1 MYFRYG
7 GIVRV
12 VEHPFS
18 DLLRDPKRVVRDLD
32 DGDVL
37 LRRRGAPALRLSWA
51 DRDDDRTTAFDAL
64 ARLLRNLAAHSSD
77 AMAEAALEAFPWLEF
92 LPRDDREEFLV
103 ELPRTLLA
111 SAEIDNYSPVSQMLT
126 EWRATAEVHADP
138 KLARR
143 LGRPI
148 DADGDRV
155 PAPAK

>member
-1 MYFRYG
+1 M
-7 GIVRV
+7 RV

-18 DLLRDPKRVVRDLD
+18 DLLRSPKRVVRDLAD
-32 DGDVL
+32 SDVL
-37 LRRRGAPALRLSWA
+37 LRRRGAPALRLSQA
-51 DRDDDRTTAFDAL
+51 DRDDDRTAAFDAL

-77 AMAEAALEAFPWLEF
+77 AMAAAALEAFAWLEF
-92 LPRDDREEFLV
+92 LPEADQAEFLA

-111 SAEIDNYSPVSQMLT
+111 SAEIDNYTPVSQMLA

-148 DADGDRV
+148 DADGERV
-155 PAPAK
+155 TAPAN

>member
-1 MYFRYG
+1 M
-7 GIVRV
+7 RV

-18 DLLRDPKRVVRDLD
+18 DLLRSPKRVVRDLA

-37 LRRRGAPALRLSWA
+37 LRRRGAPALRLSQA
-51 DRDDDRTTAFDAL
+51 DRDDDRTAAFDAL

-77 AMAEAALEAFPWLEF
+77 AMADAALEAFAWLEF
-92 LPRDDREEFLV
+92 LPEADQAAFLA

-111 SAEIDNYSPVSQMLT
+111 SAEIDSYTPVSQMLA

-143 LGRPI
+143 LGRPV

-155 PAPAK
+155 AAPPK

>member
-1 MYFRYG
+1 M
-7 GIVRV
+7 RV

-18 DLLRDPKRVVRDLD
+18 DLLRSPKRVVRDLA

-37 LRRRGAPALRLSWA
+37 LRRRGAPALRLSQA
-51 DRDDDRTTAFDAL
+51 DRDDDRTAAFDAL
-64 ARLLRNLAAHSSD
+64 ARLLRSLAAHSSD
-77 AMAEAALEAFPWLEF
+77 AMAAAALEAFAWLELLPEADQAAF
-92 LPRDDREEFLV
+92 LT

-111 SAEIDNYSPVSQMLT
+111 SAEIDNYTPVSRMLT

-148 DADGDRV
+148 DAEGKRV

>member
-1 MYFRYG
+1 MYSGYM
-7 GIVRV
+7 RV

-18 DLLRDPKRVVRDLD
+18 DLLRSPKRVVRDLA

-37 LRRRGAPALRLSWA
+37 LRRRGAPALRLSQA
-51 DRDDDRTTAFDAL
+51 DRDDDRTVAFAAL
-64 ARLLRNLAAHSSD
+64 ARLLRNLAARSSD
-77 AMAEAALEAFPWLEF
+77 AMADAALEAFAWLEF
-92 LPRDDREEFLV
+92 LPEADQAAFLA

-111 SAEIDNYSPVSQMLT
+111 SAEIDNYTPVSQMLA

-143 LGRPI
+143 LGRPV

-155 PAPAK
+155 AAPAK